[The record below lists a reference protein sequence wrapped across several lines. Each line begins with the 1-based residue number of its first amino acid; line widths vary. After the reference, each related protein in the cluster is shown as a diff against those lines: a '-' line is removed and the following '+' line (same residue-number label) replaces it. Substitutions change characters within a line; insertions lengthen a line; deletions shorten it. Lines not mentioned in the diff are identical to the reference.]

1 MPKVVSVR
9 IQQLQTSY
17 RPESCGFTFTRCEDC
32 YLYFLVLAVREHN
45 SQKCQNTG
53 FEGGGQQKSPSL
65 TDVIF
70 GFIACPQGEN
80 PFTVT
85 GNLDNN
91 K

>member
-1 MPKVVSVR
+1 MFEFNNYKQVIGQKPVVLDLLDVKTATFIILWR
-9 IQQLQTSY
+9 QLGS
-17 RPESCGFTFTRCEDC
+17 
-32 YLYFLVLAVREHN
+32 FLN
-45 SQKCQNTG
+45 SQKCQKTG

-70 GFIACPQGEN
+70 GFIACPQGKN

-91 K
+91 